1 MLYFSKLMSLLLIL
15 SFSAR
20 GSDDDFSKLET
31 KIYSTISMVEN
42 SNLIFI
48 RNEDEHTSKEAAAH
62 IKRKY
67 EFAIRSPFTP
77 SKKDWT
83 FDFFVKEIASK
94 SSSSGK
100 PYYVKLND
108 GSKVEMQSWLY
119 SRMK

>member
-15 SFSAR
+15 SFSAH

-67 EFAIRSPFTP
+67 EFAIRR
-77 SKKDWT
+77 DR
-83 FDFFVKEIASK
+83 K
-94 SSSSGK
+94 S
-100 PYYVKLND
+100 V
-108 GSKVEMQSWLY
+108 V
-119 SRMK
+119 